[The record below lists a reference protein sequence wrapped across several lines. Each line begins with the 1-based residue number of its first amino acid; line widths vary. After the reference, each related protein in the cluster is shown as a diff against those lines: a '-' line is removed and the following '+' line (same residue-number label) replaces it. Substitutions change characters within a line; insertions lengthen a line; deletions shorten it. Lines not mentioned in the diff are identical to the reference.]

1 MENNLKTNLKL
12 LKARSNLVKAIQSIG
27 LNSVSA
33 TKNKFLKNKE
43 TAPRFLYSSEPTK
56 KKKHLDS
63 QKERQHRP
71 PTSTSQKFLIFETFK
86 SEDG

>member
-56 KKKHLDS
+56 KKKTLGLS
-63 QKERQHRP
+63 KGT
-71 PTSTSQKFLIFETFK
+71 PTQAAYFDITKILNL
-86 SEDG
+86 